1 MKKENGERIN
11 ALTNLFFKK
20 NISREDYIEELWNKK
35 QITTQEEIKQLI
47 ENIRNKQSKTNNK

>member
-1 MKKENGERIN
+1 MKKENNERIN

-35 QITTQEEIKQLI
+35 QITTKKEIKQLI
-47 ENIRNKQSKTNNK
+47 ENIKNKQSK